1 MLGQFA
7 RAIVA
12 WPDLHPGEP
21 IGKKAGM
28 EPTAR
33 LHSGKMGSSRSGSSR
48 AFWLKQLH
56 QWHWISSA
64 LCLIGMLLFAIT
76 GFTLNHAGQIEAKAQ
91 IVHRN
96 GQLPAPLL
104 RAVAGEEERKG
115 VALPDGVADW
125 IAGALAVD
133 VAGRSADWSSDEIYL
148 SMPRPGGDAWLSID
162 RESGKVEYER
172 STRGVIAYLNDLHKG
187 RHAGPAWGWFIDV
200 FALACVIFA
209 VTGLLLLKMHAAQ
222 RGATWPLV
230 AFGLV
235 LPLLLALI
243 FIH

>member
-1 MLGQFA
+1 MESAA
-7 RAIVA
+7 RSQ
-12 WPDLHPGEP
+12 D
-21 IGKKAGM
+21 
-28 EPTAR
+28 
-33 LHSGKMGSSRSGSSR
+33 SRMGSSR

-64 LCLIGMLLFAIT
+64 LCLVGMLLFAAT
-76 GFTLNHAGQIEAKAQ
+76 GFTLNHAGQIEAQAKT
-91 IVHRN
+91 VHRSA
-96 GQLPAPLL
+96 QLPAPLL
-104 RAVAGEEERKG
+104 KAVSGDDERKG
-115 VALPDGVADW
+115 VALPATVADW
-125 IAGALAVD
+125 VAGNLDVD
-133 VAGRSADWSSDEIYL
+133 VAGRTGDWSSDEIYI
-148 SMPRPGGDAWLSID
+148 SMPRPGGDAWVSID
-162 RESGKVEYER
+162 RETGRVETER

-200 FALACVIFA
+200 FALACVIFS

-235 LPLLLALI
+235 LPLILALI

>member
-1 MLGQFA
+1 M
-7 RAIVA
+7 V
-12 WPDLHPGEP
+12 
-21 IGKKAGM
+21 KKTGM

-33 LHSGKMGSSRSGSSR
+33 THNSTKGASR

-64 LCLIGMLLFAIT
+64 LCLVGMLLFAVT

-91 IVHRN
+91 TVHHSAE
-96 GQLPAPLL
+96 LPAPLL
-104 RAVAGEEERKG
+104 KMVAGEDEHKG
-115 VALPDGVADW
+115 VAIPAAVANW
-125 IAGALAVD
+125 IATEMHVD
-133 VAGRSADWSSDEIYL
+133 VAGRAADWSSDDVYI
-148 SMPRPGGDAWLSID
+148 SMPMPGGDAWLSIE
-162 RESGKVEYER
+162 RETGKVETER

-200 FALACVIFA
+200 FALACVIFSI
-209 VTGLLLLKMHAAQ
+209 TGLLLLKMHAAQ

-235 LPLLLALI
+235 LPLVLALI

>member
-1 MLGQFA
+1 MESAA
-7 RAIVA
+7 RS
-12 WPDLHPGEP
+12 HNNR
-21 IGKKAGM
+21 M
-28 EPTAR
+28 
-33 LHSGKMGSSRSGSSR
+33 GSSR

-64 LCLIGMLLFAIT
+64 LCLVGMLLFAIT
-76 GFTLNHAGQIEAKAQ
+76 GFTLNHAGQIEAQAKT
-91 IVHRN
+91 VHRHA
-96 GQLPAPLL
+96 QLPAALL
-104 RAVAGEEERKG
+104 KAVTGEDERKG
-115 VALPDGVADW
+115 VALPAAVADW
-125 IAGALAVD
+125 VSTTLDVD
-133 VAGRSADWSSDEIYL
+133 VAGRTGDWSSDEIYI
-148 SMPRPGGDAWLSID
+148 SMPRPGGDAWVSID
-162 RESGKVEYER
+162 RETGKVESER
-172 STRGVIAYLNDLHKG
+172 SSRGVIAYLNDLHKG

-200 FALACVIFA
+200 FALACVIFS

>member
-1 MLGQFA
+1 
-7 RAIVA
+7 
-12 WPDLHPGEP
+12 
-21 IGKKAGM
+21 M
-28 EPTAR
+28 ESAVQSHDNKLPKNGATP
-33 LHSGKMGSSRSGSSR
+33 SR

-64 LCLIGMLLFAIT
+64 LCLVGMLLFAFT
-76 GFTLNHAGQIEAKAQ
+76 GFTLNHAGQIEAQATT
-91 IVHRN
+91 VHRSA
-96 GQLPAPLL
+96 QLPSPLL
-104 RAVAGEEERKG
+104 KAVGGDDERKG
-115 VALPDGVADW
+115 RALPAAVADW
-125 IAGALAVD
+125 IAGTLDVD
-133 VAGRSADWSSDEIYL
+133 VAGRTGDWSSDEIYI
-148 SMPRPGGDAWLSID
+148 SMPRPGGDAWVSID
-162 RESGKVEYER
+162 RETGKVETER
-172 STRGVIAYLNDLHKG
+172 SSRGVIAYLNDLHKG

-200 FALACVIFA
+200 FALACVIFS